1 MANLAST
8 VSTVGLEHHE
18 QISTTWQANLITFN
32 RRPLRW
38 DDLTP
43 AWMVEILQNSEH
55 TEGDSDDRGHRFQ
68 NSVSEFWTASSSH
81 IYKRNSKAS
90 VQHRNLF
97 RQTNFKV

>member
-68 NSVSEFWTASSSH
+68 NSVRVLNSFQFSH
-81 IYKRNSKAS
+81 LQEK
-90 VQHRNLF
+90 F
-97 RQTNFKV
+97 